1 MPAAPGMWE
10 PHLKDKTFIGVV
22 HEGDNL
28 EGCAMNVTVS
38 SPGNPHVVE
47 KTKNL
52 LVTKKLPPVTRL
64 KQSGKLIKHK
74 TEVRLD
80 EDEKNKNAK
89 FSQKNVR
96 EAEDGDAQR
105 KVKGRQVRER
115 LRENGC
121 RIICLS
127 AVYWT
132 QLVPGV
138 ATDGPGEKMDGPGP
152 APAPGLMTL

>member
-1 MPAAPGMWE
+1 
-10 PHLKDKTFIGVV
+10 
-22 HEGDNL
+22 
-28 EGCAMNVTVS
+28 MNVTVP
-38 SPGNPHVVE
+38 SPDNPQVVE
-47 KTKNL
+47 QTKNL
-52 LVTKKLPPVTRL
+52 LVDISPCKKLPLVTRL

-89 FSQKNVR
+89 FSEKNVR

-115 LRENGC
+115 FRENGR

-152 APAPGLMTL
+152 APAPGHMTL